1 MNIGQIIIFFAI
13 VTILF
18 ILLDF
23 YTLREF
29 ISLIK
34 KRNWNYRLIKVTL
47 ILSVSMFILSLI
59 MFLGRLSGFI
69 SNSITM
75 ILFAVISF
83 WYLPKIAIIPFLLIF
98 DIIKFSKNKF
108 LILNNK
114 LFNRKKE
121 KMAVVQ
127 KLSLSGRRKF
137 AQNVA
142 LGFAGLPFLMAFKGL
157 AITAYNLKVFRVKIP
172 LVKLPLALDGLKI
185 VQISDL
191 HFGGFYSMDLI
202 REMRIM
208 INNLQ
213 PDLIFV
219 TGDFVIFSP
228 SELDEGLGELNKLH
242 SKYGIFACLGNH
254 DHYMSKADHQILLD
268 KLNASNM
275 KLMIDSN
282 LVLDINSE
290 KINLA
295 STDYIGRR
303 QQFGSIDKAL
313 ANLSPVNTTI
323 LLLHDPITWEEQVVK
338 KTFVDLTL
346 SGHTHGGQ
354 IAFEL
359 FGASFSFAQF
369 IYKQY
374 AGLYSKNDQYLYVN
388 RGIGTSGP
396 PMRITMNPEITLLT
410 LTVPDNFG

>member
-1 MNIGQIIIFFAI
+1 MSSGSIFIFFGI
-13 VTILF
+13 LTLLF

-23 YTLREF
+23 YSLKKF
-29 ISLIK
+29 FNLIK
-34 KRNWNYRLIKVTL
+34 KRNWNNKLIKTSK
-47 ILSVSMFILSLI
+47 IISVIMLLLTFII
-59 MFLGRLSGFI
+59 FTGRLTGII
-69 SNSITM
+69 SNSVSI
-75 ILFAVISF
+75 ILFGIVSF
-83 WYLPKIAIIPFLLIF
+83 WYLPKIAITPFLLIF
-98 DIIKFSKNKF
+98 DSYKQLKNFLLYIKNKIHKPKTENIT
-108 LILNNK
+108 LVNTNH
-114 LFNRKKE
+114 
-121 KMAVVQ
+121 Q
-127 KLSLSGRRKF
+127 PGRRKF

-142 LGFAGLPFLMAFKGL
+142 LGFAGLPFIMAFKGL
-157 AITAYNLKVFRVKIP
+157 VFTAYDLKVFRIKVP

-191 HFGGFYSMDLI
+191 HFGCFYSMDTI
-202 REMRIM
+202 KKMRVI

-213 PDLIFV
+213 PDLIFI
-219 TGDFVIFSP
+219 TGDFVNFNP
-228 SELDEGLGELNKLH
+228 NELDDGLVEINKLRA
-242 SKYGIFACLGNH
+242 KYGIFGCLGNH
-254 DHYMSKADHQILLD
+254 DHYMNNADHQILLD

-282 LVLDINSE
+282 TVLDIEGE

-303 QQFGSIDKAL
+303 QQFGKIEKAL
-313 ANLSPVNTTI
+313 ENLSPVNPTI
-323 LLLHDPITWEEQVVK
+323 LMLHDPITWEESVVN

-374 AGLYSKNDQYLYVN
+374 AGLYSKNDQFLYVN